1 MFKEVE
7 INNFQS
13 HRKTRLNL
21 SEGINLFT
29 GNSDCGK
36 SAIMR
41 AILWTITNRPSGDSF
56 VSNAIKDSKGK
67 VKGETSVT
75 IDGVAR
81 VKSKDFNGYDV
92 EGIKYEALRTDVPAD
107 ISDKLNIKDV
117 NIQRQLDGP
126 FMLSNTPGENAK
138 YINSLV
144 NLEVIDDAN
153 YWVSS
158 KSRDA
163 KTELKYL
170 SESIDDLEKK
180 LYDEEKIQKL
190 QEICDNLSALRSRE
204 QDLLCQIDR
213 VFSEICE
220 FENLVNSMPDEN
232 KVHSLYNWIGYL
244 EDSNSKSVNVYR
256 EISNLQD
263 SIIKVNE
270 YTWKLPSKT
279 AVESLENKLGYI
291 YTSLDKQSNLSAIAI
306 DLIRQISVIDRIKL
320 PDLDKVSRLNS
331 IAANI
336 GGMEESIYVLTNDI
350 GGIARSSASV
360 NSNNSKI
367 MHLQPLLDDAQ
378 EELKAMACPLCG
390 RRDCSDSYRNWID
403 R

>member
-41 AILWTITNRPSGDSF
+41 ALLWTITNRPSGDSF

-81 VKSKDFNGYDV
+81 IKGKDFNGYDV

-144 NLEVIDDAN
+144 NLEVIDEAN
-153 YWVSS
+153 YWVAS
-158 KSRDA
+158 KARES
-163 KTELKYL
+163 KTEFKFL
-170 SESIDDLEKK
+170 SESVEELEKK
-180 LYDEEKIQKL
+180 LYDEDKIQQLQATCDKL
-190 QEICDNLSALRSRE
+190 NSWRCRE
-204 QDLLCQIDR
+204 QDLLCQIER
-213 VFSEICE
+213 IFTEICSYE
-220 FENLVNSMPDEN
+220 KMLDYMPDSK
-232 KVHSLYNWIGYL
+232 KVESLCNWLGYL
-244 EDSNSKSVNVYR
+244 EDSREQITDVYR
-256 EISNLQD
+256 DVRDIQE
-263 SIIKVNE
+263 SINKITE
-270 YTWKLPSKT
+270 YTWKLPSET
-279 AVESLENKLGYI
+279 GVASLEKVLGYI
-291 YTSLDKQSNLSAIAI
+291 YTSQAKQSDLAGSTM
-306 DLIRQISVIDRIKL
+306 DLIREISTIERIKL
-320 PDLDKVSRLNS
+320 PDADKVSKLDS
-331 IAANI
+331 ISANLTM
-336 GGMEESIYVLTNDI
+336 MEEKTFTLMNDI
-350 GGIARSSASV
+350 GGISRSAASV
-360 NSNNSKI
+360 NANKSKI
-367 MHLQPLLDDAQ
+367 MHLQPLLDEAQ
-378 EELKAMACPLCG
+378 EELKSTACPLCG
-390 RRDCSDSYRNWID
+390 RRDCSDGYRNWID